1 MVRTLLVELD
11 AGCFRPWPY
20 TDDARSRWQIDGSWH
35 LGWCALYLGKYE
47 EAQRVAEQGIAL
59 ANQIGAESLRW
70 DSVALRAETLIYAN
84 DCKEAEKSAR
94 ELLRAF
100 RSINSSAGAAMAFW
114 IAGMALAG
122 MGSYSRARA
131 YLRRALAFARESGKV
146 LVAALHH
153 LSNVE
158 LALGNLGEAR
168 RNYRELIALSKE
180 TSSLFGVV
188 VGLTG
193 LARVALVTGDL
204 AAARQYLLRA
214 LPLELHARPI
224 QHTIEAIATMTELM
238 QAEGQL
244 ETAAELCAALLIWPE
259 TPKYAPDLV
268 QHLRTDLEARLR
280 ALEAQL
286 PPETFA
292 AVTARGRQRQI
303 DEVVAQLIGEPASQ
317 PADVAAA
324 LI

>member
-1 MVRTLLVELD
+1 MSSYLEMYGTSRAKESVSLLAQGETDDDRWWEVRWLLRYGIAQGYYQAQGHYAEAADLVRTLLVELD
-11 AGCFRPWPY
+11 TGRFRPWPY
-20 TDDARSRWQIDGSWH
+20 IDDARSHWQIDGSWH

-70 DSVALRAETLIYAN
+70 YSVALHAETLIYTN

-158 LALGNLGEAR
+158 LALGNLGEA
-168 RNYRELIALSKE
+168 
-180 TSSLFGVV
+180 
-188 VGLTG
+188 
-193 LARVALVTGDL
+193 
-204 AAARQYLLRA
+204 
-214 LPLELHARPI
+214 
-224 QHTIEAIATMTELM
+224 
-238 QAEGQL
+238 
-244 ETAAELCAALLIWPE
+244 
-259 TPKYAPDLV
+259 
-268 QHLRTDLEARLR
+268 
-280 ALEAQL
+280 
-286 PPETFA
+286 
-292 AVTARGRQRQI
+292 GRHY
-303 DEVVAQLIGEPASQ
+303 
-317 PADVAAA
+317 
-324 LI
+324 